1 MRDVVVLGST
11 GSVGVQTLDVIAAH
25 PDDLRVVALA
35 AGGAHI
41 ELLAQQALA
50 TGAAAVAVS
59 NCTMVQD
66 LQLALYAHAHKRGYA
81 HGSFPLPKIL
91 AGPQAAS
98 ELATW
103 PADVVLNGI
112 TGSVGL
118 APTLAALHAGRTVA
132 LANKESLVAGGP
144 LVRAA
149 LAVGNRAASDRPD
162 SASGPKLVPVDSEH
176 TALLQCLRAGR
187 RQELRRLILTASGGP
202 FRGYSPQQ
210 LEAVTLRQALAHPTW
225 NMGPVITVNSAT
237 LVNKGLELIEA
248 HELYGVGYDDID
260 VVVHPES
267 IVHSMVEFCDG
278 STIAQLS
285 QPDMKLTIGLALA
298 WPDRLHVST
307 SRSANWD
314 WQGARA
320 SATTWHFESLDEQVF
335 PAVALARSAGLAG
348 RCNPAIYNAA
358 NEECVAAFRQERLKF
373 SSIVP
378 TITEVLSAASS
389 FDEPRTVED
398 VLVAEGWARDRTQS
412 IITGDGG
419 LRQT

>member
-1 MRDVVVLGST
+1 MRDVVVMGST
-11 GSVGVQTLDVIAAH
+11 GSVGVQALDVIASH
-25 PDDLRVVALA
+25 PNELRVVALA

-41 ELLAQQALA
+41 ELLAQQALI
-50 TGAAAVAVS
+50 TGAAAVAINS
-59 NCTMVQD
+59 ATAAQD
-66 LQLALYAHAHKRGYA
+66 LQLALHTHAHKRGHA
-81 HGSFPLPKIL
+81 RGSLPLPKIL

-149 LAVGNRAASDRPD
+149 LAVGSQAASSRSDF
-162 SASGPKLVPVDSEH
+162 ASGPKLVPVDSEH

-187 RQELRRLILTASGGP
+187 GEELRRLILTASGGP
-202 FRGYSPQQ
+202 FRGYTAQQ

-225 NMGPVITVNSAT
+225 SMGPVITVNSAT

-248 HELYGVGYDDID
+248 HELYNVGYDDID

-267 IVHSMVEFCDG
+267 LVHSMVEFCDG

-285 QPDMKLTIGLALA
+285 QPDMKLTIGLALT
-298 WPDRLHVST
+298 WPNRLHVPP
-307 SRSANWD
+307 SRSASWD

-320 SATTWHFESLDEQVF
+320 AATTWHFESLDEQVF

-378 TITEVLSAASS
+378 TITEVLSAAPS

-398 VLVAEGWARDRTQS
+398 VLVAENWARGQAQS